1 MKPFAATATAVAL
14 GAVLLAGSAF
24 AQMASQDP
32 KTVQAGTYAVEP
44 YHTRV
49 LFSVTHFGFTTY
61 WGDVTG
67 VSGSL
72 TLDPKNAAADQV
84 SVSIP
89 VSSVST
95 TNGKLDGELKSPM
108 FLDGTTYPTITFVS
122 KSVKKTGPTTADIT
136 GDLTLHGV
144 TKPVTLVAKFNAGGS
159 NPMSKK
165 YTVGFDAH
173 GKINRSDFGVKTF
186 VPMVSDQVDITIS
199 AAFEKTAG

>member
-1 MKPFAATATAVAL
+1 MKSVAIAATL
-14 GAVLLAGSAF
+14 GAVLIAGSAF
-24 AQMASQDP
+24 AQMASPDP
-32 KTVQAGTYAVEP
+32 KAVQAGTYAVEP

-49 LFSVTHFGFTTY
+49 QFSVTHFGFTTY

-72 TLDPKNAAADQV
+72 TLDPKMASADQI

-95 TNGKLDGELKSPM
+95 TNGKLDEELKSPM
-108 FLDGTTYPTITFVS
+108 FLDATTYPTITFVS
-122 KSVKKTGPTTADIT
+122 KSVKRTGPTSAVVT

-144 TKPVTLVAKFNAGGS
+144 TKPVTLDAKFNAGGS

-173 GKINRSDFGVKTF
+173 GKINRSDFGVKAF

>member
-1 MKPFAATATAVAL
+1 MKSVAIAATL
-14 GAVLLAGSAF
+14 GAVLIAGSAF

-32 KTVQAGTYAVEP
+32 KAVQAGTYAVEP
-44 YHTRV
+44 SHTRV
-49 LFSVTHFGFTTY
+49 EFAVTHFGFTRY

-84 SVSIP
+84 SVTIP
-89 VSSVST
+89 VASVST
-95 TNGKLDGELKSPM
+95 TNTKLDEELKSPM
-108 FLDGTTYPTITFVS
+108 FLNGAAYPTITFVS
-122 KSVKKTGPTTADIT
+122 RAVTRTGPTTADIA

-144 TKPVTLVAKFNAGGS
+144 TRPVTLKAKFNASGA

-173 GKINRSDFGVKTF
+173 GVINRSDFGVKAF
-186 VPMVSDQVDITIS
+186 VPMVSDAVDIDIS

>member
-1 MKPFAATATAVAL
+1 MKPFATAAVAF
-14 GAVLLAGSAF
+14 GAALLATSAL
-24 AQMASQDP
+24 AQASQGP
-32 KTVQAGTYAVEP
+32 KTVMSGTYAVEP

-49 LFSVTHFGFTTY
+49 QFAVTHFGFTRY

-84 SVSIP
+84 KVSIP

-95 TNGKLDGELKSPM
+95 TNSKLDEELKSPM
-108 FLDGTTYPTITFVS
+108 FLDATAYPTITFVS
-122 KSVKKTGPTTADIT
+122 TSVKKTGPATADIT

-144 TKPVTLVAKFNAGGS
+144 THPVTLHAKFNAGGA

-165 YTVGFDAH
+165 YTVGFDAQ
-173 GKINRSDFGVKTF
+173 GTIKRSEFGVKTY
-186 VPMVSDQVDITIS
+186 VPVVSDETDITIS

>member
-1 MKPFAATATAVAL
+1 MKPFVATAAAF
-14 GAVLLAGSAF
+14 GAVLLAGSAL
-24 AQMASQDP
+24 AQASQDP
-32 KTVQAGTYAVEP
+32 KMVTGGTYVIEP

-49 LFSVTHFGFTTY
+49 QFAVTHFGFTRY

-67 VSGSL
+67 ASGSL
-72 TLDPKNAAADQV
+72 MLDPKNAAADQV
-84 SVSIP
+84 KVSIP

-95 TNGKLDGELKSPM
+95 TNGKLDEELKSPM
-108 FLDGTTYPTITFVS
+108 FLDATTYPTITFVS
-122 KSVKKTGPTTADIT
+122 TSVKKTGPDTADVT

-144 TKPVTLVAKFNAGGS
+144 THPVTLHAKFNAGGA

-173 GKINRSDFGVKTF
+173 GMIKRSEFGVKTY
-186 VPMVSDQVDITIS
+186 VPVVSDETDITIS

>member
-1 MKPFAATATAVAL
+1 MKSYVATAAAL
-14 GAVLLAGSAF
+14 GAVIIAGQAF
-24 AQMASQDP
+24 AQATQDP
-32 KTVQAGTYAVEP
+32 KVVEGGTYAVEP

-49 LFSVTHFGFTTY
+49 QFSVTHFGFTTY

-67 VSGSL
+67 ASGSL
-72 TLDPKNAAADQV
+72 VLDPKNAAADQI

-89 VSSVST
+89 VSSIST
-95 TNGKLDGELKSPM
+95 TNTKLDGELKSPM
-108 FLDGTTYPTITFVS
+108 FLDATTYPTITFVS
-122 KSVKKTGPTTADIT
+122 KSVRKTGPTTALVS

-144 TKPVTLVAKFNAGGS
+144 TRPVTLDAKFNASGA

-173 GKINRSDFGVKTF
+173 GKINRSDFGVKTY
-186 VPMVSDQVDITIS
+186 VPVVSDQVDITIS

>member
-1 MKPFAATATAVAL
+1 MKSYAATAAAL
-14 GAVLLAGSAF
+14 GAALIAGQAF
-24 AQMASQDP
+24 AQASQDP
-32 KTVQAGTYAVEP
+32 KAVEAGTYAVEP
-44 YHTRV
+44 SHTRV
-49 LFSVTHFGFTTY
+49 QFAVTHFGFTSY
-61 WGDVTG
+61 WGDVSG

-72 TLDPKNAAADQV
+72 VLDPKDSAADQV

-95 TNGKLDGELKSPM
+95 TNAKLDGELKSPM

-122 KSVKKTGPTTADIT
+122 KSVKKTGPTTALVT

-144 TKPVTLVAKFNAGGS
+144 TKPVTLVAKFNAGGG

-173 GKINRSDFGVKTF
+173 GKIDRSDFGVKAF

>member
-108 FLDGTTYPTITFVS
+108 FLDATTYPTITFVS
-122 KSVKKTGPTTADIT
+122 KSVKRTGPTSAVVT
-136 GDLTLHGV
+136 GDQTQHGV
-144 TKPVTLVAKFNAGGS
+144 TRPVTLDAKFNAGGS

>member
-1 MKPFAATATAVAL
+1 VKLTLTAAAVGALLLTAPAL
-14 GAVLLAGSAF
+14 
-24 AQMASQDP
+24 AQTPSHEAAA
-32 KTVQAGTYAVEP
+32 VQAGAYAVEP

-49 LFSVTHFGFTTY
+49 QFAVTHFGFTRY

-67 VSGSL
+67 ASGSL

-84 SVSIP
+84 KISIP

-95 TNGKLDGELKSPM
+95 TNGKLDEELKSPM
-108 FLDGTTYPTITFVS
+108 FLDATTYPTITFVS
-122 KSVKKTGPTTADIT
+122 TSVKKTGPATADVT

-144 TKPVTLVAKFNAGGS
+144 THPVTLHAKFNAGGA

-173 GKINRSDFGVKTF
+173 GTIKRSEFGVKTY
-186 VPMVSDQVDITIS
+186 VPVVSDETDITIS
-199 AAFEKTAG
+199 AAFEKAAG

>member
-1 MKPFAATATAVAL
+1 MKPFVAATTALCAL
-14 GAVLLAGSAF
+14 LVAGSAF
-24 AQMASQDP
+24 AQLGSPDP
-32 KTVQAGTYAVEP
+32 KTVEAGTYTVET

-49 LFSVTHFGFTTY
+49 EFSVTHFGFTSY
-61 WGDVTG
+61 WGDVSGVTG
-67 VSGSL
+67 ELV
-72 TLDPKNAAADQV
+72 LDPKNAAADKV

-89 VSSVST
+89 VSSIST
-95 TNGKLDGELKSPM
+95 TNPKLDGELKSPM
-108 FLDGTTYPTITFVS
+108 FLDGTPYPTITFVS
-122 KSVKKTGPTTADIT
+122 TSVKKTGPTTALVT

-144 TKPVTLVAKFNAGGS
+144 TKPVTLEAKFNAGGA

-199 AAFEKTAG
+199 AAFEKTPG